1 MRARLLRRLAP
12 ALVVAL
18 AAAACASPAQA
29 YRLDGIPWP
38 GRPATITYWNGTGY
52 TAQVTQAVARVEPQR
67 RARALRPRVQAPR
80 GAADR
85 LRPAARPRV
94 SGLAHGSASVGYQP
108 RNRIALGRG
117 ARGVG
122 AVGVIAHELGHVLGL
137 IHEDRR
143 CATMNSVAVVALRA
157 CRRAARSCSR
167 TTCAARSPA
176 TAAARGRRRPS
187 CARRLPRGSTVERA
201 PDSGRILAA
210 ITVSTAAGVVG
221 AIEQDAVG
229 RCPES
234 SGGIV
239 ARAARG
245 AGRVVRARRHAA
257 RPVRRPRRRHAL
269 RARLELRRHGPRQR
283 GARSTRADRARRRP
297 RPRTQARAGP

>member
-1 MRARLLRRLAP
+1 MRARPLRRLAP
-12 ALVVAL
+12 ALVAAL

-38 GRPATITYWNGTGY
+38 GRPATITYWNGTSY
-52 TAQVTQAVARVEPQR
+52 TAQVKQAVGAWNRSGARVRFVPASKR
-67 RARALRPRVQAPR
+67 RAALRIVYDPRPTY
-80 GAADR
+80 G
-85 LRPAARPRV
+85 V

-143 CATMNSVAVVALRA
+143 CATMNSVAWSRCGLPP
-157 CRRAARSCSR
+157 SCSILQPDDVR
-167 TTCAARSPA
+167 GAIARYGGHA
-176 TAAARGRRRPS
+176 
-187 CARRLPRGSTVERA
+187 LPRAPELCPPAPAGLTLERVA
-201 PDSGRILAA
+201 ESGRIIAA
-210 ITVSTAAGVVG
+210 ITVATVTGVVG

-234 SGGIV
+234 AGGIV
-239 ARAARG
+239 RGQLAAPGASFVTDVTPTGPFVGLGGGTLCVRAWSFDDT
-245 AGRVVRARRHAA
+245 GRVSAEALTQQIALPPPAPAA
-257 RPVRRPRRRHAL
+257 
-269 RARLELRRHGPRQR
+269 
-283 GARSTRADRARRRP
+283 
-297 RPRTQARAGP
+297 